1 MDKNNNFNLKD
12 VEIRIN
18 SLSEQQMSHILSELP
33 NKNGQ
38 KGKILLYDL
47 QPKAKERNKTNL
59 EQKLITQAK
68 DKNWNLDYINKDG
81 YRKSL

>member
-33 NKNGQ
+33 DKNGQ

-47 QPKAKERNKTNL
+47 QPKAKERNK
-59 EQKLITQAK
+59 
-68 DKNWNLDYINKDG
+68 NKSG
-81 YRKSL
+81 TKTHNTSKR